1 MNTEE
6 RKMLLKQLG
15 LSIKLARV
23 RKELSQE
30 ELAELAGLHRT
41 YIGMVERAERNI
53 TVINLVQIA
62 KALDIS
68 LDKLFD
74 NSLEAIKPIYQK
86 IGFCFLKICF

>member
-23 RKELSQE
+23 RKGLSQE
-30 ELAELAGLHRT
+30 ELAESAGLHRT

-62 KALDIS
+62 KALDVS

-74 NSLEAIKPIYQK
+74 NSL
-86 IGFCFLKICF
+86 

>member
-1 MNTEE
+1 
-6 RKMLLKQLG
+6 MLLKQLG

-23 RKELSQE
+23 RKGLSQE
-30 ELAELAGLHRT
+30 ELAESAGLHRT

-62 KALDIS
+62 KALDVS

-74 NSLEAIKPIYQK
+74 NSL
-86 IGFCFLKICF
+86 